1 MCPLNHHTYQL
12 SWPQLPLIA
21 FETSDYCLKMPNKNC
36 PSQLVFFVQPPI
48 LVHPPVQ
55 KQSRISSFDVKWAKQ
70 SFGGMEWA
78 VKCLTLAY

>member
-1 MCPLNHHTYQL
+1 MT
-12 SWPQLPLIA
+12 
-21 FETSDYCLKMPNKNC
+21 NKNC
-36 PSQLVFFVQPPI
+36 PSQVVFFVQPPILVPI

-55 KQSRISSFDVKWAKQ
+55 KQSRTSSFDLNFAKQ